1 MKRSNITRKD
11 LARVINEKMGFSQ
24 RSAEEIIDTFFSVM
38 KSTLINGESIKL
50 VHFGTLSV
58 RKKSPR
64 SRRFE
69 SFTAHQ
75 EKQGVTDED
84 QQLEQWIE
92 QPVRMLKRKPDQEPP
107 ARKTYLISFT
117 SRSAR

>member
-11 LARVINEKMGFSQ
+11 LAKAINEKLGFSQ
-24 RSAEEIIDTFFSVM
+24 RSAEEIIDTVFATM

-64 SRRFE
+64 RGRNPRTGDAME
-69 SFTAHQ
+69 
-75 EKQGVTDED
+75 
-84 QQLEQWIE
+84 
-92 QPVRMLKRKPDQEPP
+92 
-107 ARKTYLISFT
+107 IS
-117 SRSAR
+117 SRSMVTFKPSKGLRMKLNS

>member
-24 RSAEEIIDTFFSVM
+24 RSAEEIVDTVFSTM
-38 KSTLINGESIKL
+38 KSALLNGESIKL

-64 SRRFE
+64 RGRNPRTGE
-69 SFTAHQ
+69 AM
-75 EKQGVTDED
+75 E
-84 QQLEQWIE
+84 
-92 QPVRMLKRKPDQEPP
+92 
-107 ARKTYLISFT
+107 IS
-117 SRSAR
+117 SRSMVSFKPSKGLRMKINNS

>member
-24 RSAEEIIDTFFSVM
+24 RSAEEIVDTVFSTM
-38 KSTLINGESIKL
+38 KSALLNGESIKL

-64 SRRFE
+64 RGRNPRTGDAME
-69 SFTAHQ
+69 
-75 EKQGVTDED
+75 
-84 QQLEQWIE
+84 
-92 QPVRMLKRKPDQEPP
+92 
-107 ARKTYLISFT
+107 IS
-117 SRSAR
+117 SRSMVSFKPSKGLRMKINNL

>member
-64 SRRFE
+64 RGRNPRTGDAME
-69 SFTAHQ
+69 
-75 EKQGVTDED
+75 
-84 QQLEQWIE
+84 
-92 QPVRMLKRKPDQEPP
+92 
-107 ARKTYLISFT
+107 IS
-117 SRSAR
+117 SRSMVTFKPSKGLRMKINS